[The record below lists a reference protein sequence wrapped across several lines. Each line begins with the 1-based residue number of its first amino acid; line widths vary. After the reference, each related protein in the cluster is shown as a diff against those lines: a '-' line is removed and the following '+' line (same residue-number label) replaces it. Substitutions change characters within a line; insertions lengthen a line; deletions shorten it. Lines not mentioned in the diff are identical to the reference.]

1 MNVLRKP
8 THQMIMIT
16 SHGGKPS
23 KKQPKTA
30 RKPVSAMKGSREKRG
45 VTPPQKLTVKWA
57 PDVYDPVP
65 SSISHTVANNRIGRL
80 RIKKNS
86 KSEQMIENKLPS
98 DGNKYKDKKQ
108 GRKCGDNSTLRN

>member
-8 THQMIMIT
+8 THQRIMT
-16 SHGGKPS
+16 NSAGGKPS

-30 RKPVSAMKGSREKRG
+30 RKPVSAKKGSLEKRG

-65 SSISHTVANNRIGRL
+65 SSISHTLANNRIGRL
-80 RIKKNS
+80 RIKNS
-86 KSEQMIENKLPS
+86 KSEQMIENKLSS
-98 DGNKYKDKKQ
+98 DGNKYKDKKH
-108 GRKCGDNSTLRN
+108 GRMCGDNSTLL